1 MDDIRYAER
10 DGVHIAYRVYDG
22 PDAVDLVMVSG
33 FNFPFEMLPEDPIAE
48 RLLEGLSS
56 IGRLAVFDRRGV
68 GLSDPIVD
76 WDRPLLDQWSDDL
89 MAVIAATGFE
99 RPAIFAW
106 DTFGVGRRFAVR
118 FPEACGRLILLSPVP
133 SPGRDDDEWYEEYWA
148 GMRETTAGGGD
159 IVSFAFP
166 TRVKEP
172 GFRNWIDR
180 AGRAGASPA
189 TASRMVEAIY
199 EQLRVVPL
207 EHHLVRF
214 PTLVLHRPRTRVY
227 APGVVPRVADA
238 IDGAQLVELPGDDD
252 LAIGADVDALVAEIA
267 RFLVGEARVPR
278 PNRAL
283 AAVLFT
289 DLVSSTER
297 AAAVGD
303 ERWAAVLNRHDEV
316 VRKAVGRGAGRVV
329 KTTGD
334 GVLAVLPSASAA
346 VRTAQHIR
354 DALTTEGLDVRIGIH
369 VAEVEAR
376 GDDVAGLGVHI
387 AARIMSAAAP
397 GEILVSATIPAV
409 AVSGEAEY
417 EPRGQHTLKG
427 VPGRWELFAAVD
439 KDAELS

>member
-1 MDDIRYAER
+1 MDEVRYAER
-10 DGVHIAYRVYDG
+10 AGVHIAYRVYDG
-22 PDAVDLVMVSG
+22 PDTIELVMVSG
-33 FNFPFEMLPEDPIAE
+33 FNFPFEMLPEDPIGE

-56 IGRLAVFDRRGV
+56 IGRLVVFDRRGI

-76 WDRPLLDQWSDDL
+76 WERPLLDQWSDDL
-89 MAVIAATGFE
+89 VAVIEANGLE
-99 RPAIFAW
+99 QPAIFAW
-106 DTFGVGRRFAVR
+106 DTFGIARRFAVR

-133 SPGRDDDEWYEEYWA
+133 SPSRDDEWYEQYWRE
-148 GMRETTAGGGD
+148 MRQTTAGDGD
-159 IVSFAFP
+159 IVSYAFP
-166 TRVKEP
+166 TRVREP
-172 GFRNWIDR
+172 GFRTWIDR

-189 TASRMVEAIY
+189 SASRMVEAVY
-199 EQLRVVPL
+199 EQLRALPL
-207 EHHLVRF
+207 EHHLIRF
-214 PTLVLHRPRTRVY
+214 PTLVLHRPRVAIY
-227 APGVVPRVADA
+227 APGIVERVADA

-252 LAIGADVDALVAEIA
+252 LAIGADVDALVAETA
-267 RFLVGEARVPR
+267 RFLVGEARVPA
-278 PNRAL
+278 PNRTL

-316 VRKAVGRGAGRVV
+316 VRKVVERGAGRVV

-346 VRTAQHIR
+346 VRTAQQIR
-354 DALTTEGLDVRIGIH
+354 DALAVEGLDVRIGIH

-387 AARIMSAAAP
+387 AARIMSAAAA

-409 AVSGEAEY
+409 AVGGEAEY
-417 EPRGQHTLKG
+417 EPRGAHTLKG
-427 VPGRWELFAAVD
+427 VPGKWELFAAVD
-439 KDAELS
+439 K